1 MNKFN
6 FKSYNDIPESLAN
19 YVVSVCSFS
28 GLKVNHLTDIKL
40 SDINSFLNGL
50 EDQEV
55 EE

>member
-1 MNKFN
+1 MNTFN
-6 FKSYNDIPESLAN
+6 FKSHDDIPESLAN

-28 GLKVNHLTDIKL
+28 GLKVNDLTDIKL

-50 EDQEV
+50 EDQEA

>member
-1 MNKFN
+1 MNTFN
-6 FKSYNDIPESLAN
+6 FKSYDDIPESLAN